1 MTSDRAARNRMIYA
15 LGLPIVGGMISQNVL
30 NLVDTAMVGRL
41 GDDALAGVGV
51 GSFAN
56 FTGVATVMG
65 LSAGVQAIASRRFGA
80 GDTHRTAEPLNAAL
94 ILSLLVALPLS
105 IVLVMAAPFFFPY
118 LNSDPAVVEQGVPY
132 LQVRMMAMTAVGFN
146 FAFRGYWNAIN
157 LPKMYL
163 KTLVTMHILNIFLN
177 WMFIFGNLGAPEL
190 GATGA
195 GLGSAIAT
203 VGGALF
209 YVGLGL
215 IHARGHGF
223 LRRRPSRQE
232 IGDVFRLAAPASFMQ
247 ITFAAGLMTLF
258 WIIGQVGTEDT
269 AAATVLVNIMLV
281 AILPGVAFGLAAG
294 SLVGQALGREDKED
308 AMQWGWDV
316 VRIGVI
322 ALALLG
328 LPMALFPEAILSVF
342 LENPETVALAKTP
355 LRLYS
360 LYIGLDAIALVLM
373 NALHGAGDSKSVM
386 KISVGL
392 QWGVFLPFAFLAGP
406 MLGGGLL
413 AIWCVQIAYRF
424 LQVLVVMRT
433 WQRGRWLEIEV

>member
-1 MTSDRAARNRMIYA
+1 MTTERAARNRIIYA

-65 LSAGVQAIASRRFGA
+65 LSAGVQAIAARRFGA
-80 GDTHRTAEPLNAAL
+80 GDTSRTAEPLNAAL
-94 ILSLLVALPLS
+94 LLSILVALPLS
-105 IVLVMAAPFFFPY
+105 LLLVMAAPVFFPY
-118 LNSDPAVVEQGVPY
+118 LNNDPAVIEHGVPY
-132 LQVRMMAMTAVGFN
+132 LQVRMLAMTAVGFN

-163 KTLVTMHILNIFLN
+163 KTLVIMHILNIFLN
-177 WMFIFGNLGAPEL
+177 WMFIFGNAGAPEL

-203 VGGALF
+203 TGGAIF
-209 YVGLGL
+209 YVVLGF

-223 LRRRPSRQE
+223 MRATPTRSNLKA
-232 IGDVFRLAAPASFMQ
+232 VFRLAAPASFMQ
-247 ITFAAGLMTLF
+247 ITFAAGLTTLF
-258 WIIGQVGTEDT
+258 WIIGQVSTDAT
-269 AAATVLVNIMLV
+269 AAATVLINIMLV

-294 SLVGQALGREDKED
+294 SLVGQALGRGDRED

-316 VRIGVI
+316 VRIGIFV
-322 ALALLG
+322 LALLG
-328 LPMALFPEAILSVF
+328 LPMVLFPGPILGVF
-342 LENPETVALAKTP
+342 LENPETVALAELP
-355 LRLYS
+355 LRLYG
-360 LYIGLDAIALVLM
+360 LYIGIDAVALVLM
-373 NALHGAGDSKSVM
+373 NALHGAGDSKTVM

-392 QWGVFLPFAFLAGP
+392 QWGVFLPCALIAGP
-406 MLGGGLL
+406 VLGGGLL
-413 AIWCVQIAYRF
+413 AIWCVQIGYRF
-424 LQVLVVMRT
+424 LQTLVVMAT
-433 WQRGRWLEIEV
+433 WKRGRWLEIEV